1 MANSHGI
8 LDPDPDNADAG
19 EDRVLRCRG
28 AQRRSKLG
36 FDLTGARFLPE
47 PVPAIMGL
55 PRPQEQPLD
64 PSHVF
69 GASGPVL
76 WLGILTGIFMEL
88 MDRLAEAERRIGY
101 RFKDR
106 ELLARSLRHAS
117 SADDRLDSNERLE
130 FLGDAILGMVVCT
143 ELFDRYPDLLEGE
156 LTKIKSNVVSRRVC
170 AEIAEE
176 LGLGELLELGK
187 GMNGRGEMPS
197 SLHAAVLESIIG
209 GMYLDGGFSRSR
221 RFILDLLESRIEHAA
236 KLGHQHN
243 FKSVLQQ
250 VFQRKGLGAPS
261 YLVLD
266 ERGPDHAKCFEVCVA
281 AGSRQF
287 EGCWGPNKKQAE
299 QQAALAALLHLDL
312 AVTDADGDIRLAE
325 ACWNDDPV
333 GRDVIETSSTKDP
346 EETDVQA
353 EARDSSG
360 LEGGRSSD
368 DVDAADDV
376 ETLIE

>member
-1 MANSHGI
+1 
-8 LDPDPDNADAG
+8 
-19 EDRVLRCRG
+19 
-28 AQRRSKLG
+28 
-36 FDLTGARFLPE
+36 
-47 PVPAIMGL
+47 
-55 PRPQEQPLD
+55 
-64 PSHVF
+64 
-69 GASGPVL
+69 
-76 WLGILTGIFMEL
+76 MEL

-101 RFKDR
+101 RFRDR

-117 SADDRLDSNERLE
+117 AADDRLDSNERLE
-130 FLGDAILGMVVCT
+130 FLGDAILGVVVCT
-143 ELFDRYPDLLEGE
+143 ELFDRFPELLEGE

-176 LGLGELLELGK
+176 RGLGELLDLGK

-197 SLHAAVLESIIG
+197 SLHAAVLESVIG
-209 GMYLDGGFSRSR
+209 AIHLDAGFERAKA
-221 RFILDLLESRIEHAA
+221 FVLELLDPRIEHAA
-236 KLGHQHN
+236 ELGHQHN

-281 AGSRQF
+281 AGDRRF

-312 AVTDADGDIRLAE
+312 AVTDGDGDIRLVD

-333 GRDVIETSSTKDP
+333 VDGTRSGSEATEPSDESAMVDEGTTSG
-346 EETDVQA
+346 A
-353 EARDSSG
+353 
-360 LEGGRSSD
+360 
-368 DVDAADDV
+368 
-376 ETLIE
+376 

>member
-1 MANSHGI
+1 MILAGRSTESH
-8 LDPDPDNADAG
+8 P
-19 EDRVLRCRG
+19 
-28 AQRRSKLG
+28 
-36 FDLTGARFLPE
+36 
-47 PVPAIMGL
+47 
-55 PRPQEQPLD
+55 
-64 PSHVF
+64 
-69 GASGPVL
+69 
-76 WLGILTGIFMEL
+76 MEL

-101 RFKDR
+101 RFRDR

-117 SADDRLDSNERLE
+117 AADDRLDSNERLE
-130 FLGDAILGMVVCT
+130 FLGDAILGVVVCT
-143 ELFDRYPDLLEGE
+143 ELFQRFPELLEGE

-176 LGLGELLELGK
+176 RGLGELLDLGK

-197 SLHAAVLESIIG
+197 SLHAAVLESVIG
-209 GMYLDGGFSRSR
+209 AIYLDGGPERARAFVLEL
-221 RFILDLLESRIEHAA
+221 LDPRIAHAA
-236 KLGHQHN
+236 ELGHQHN

-281 AGSRQF
+281 AGDRRF

-312 AVTDADGDIRLAE
+312 AITDGDGDIRLAD

-333 GRDVIETSSTKDP
+333 SDGPEIDATSIQGPEGSEPST
-346 EETDVQA
+346 
-353 EARDSSG
+353 
-360 LEGGRSSD
+360 
-368 DVDAADDV
+368 AADEELAS
-376 ETLIE
+376 ET

>member
-1 MANSHGI
+1 
-8 LDPDPDNADAG
+8 
-19 EDRVLRCRG
+19 
-28 AQRRSKLG
+28 
-36 FDLTGARFLPE
+36 
-47 PVPAIMGL
+47 
-55 PRPQEQPLD
+55 
-64 PSHVF
+64 
-69 GASGPVL
+69 
-76 WLGILTGIFMEL
+76 MEL

-101 RFKDR
+101 RFRDR

-117 SADDRLDSNERLE
+117 AADDRLDSNERLE
-130 FLGDAILGMVVCT
+130 FLGDAILGVVVCT
-143 ELFDRYPDLLEGE
+143 ELFDRFPDLLEGE

-176 LGLGELLELGK
+176 RGLGELLDLGK

-197 SLHAAVLESIIG
+197 SLHAAVLESVIG
-209 GMYLDGGFSRSR
+209 AIHLDGGFERAKA
-221 RFILDLLESRIEHAA
+221 FVLELLDPRIEHAA
-236 KLGHQHN
+236 ELGHQHN

-281 AGSRQF
+281 AGERRF

-312 AVTDADGDIRLAE
+312 AVADGDGDIRLVE

-333 GRDVIETSSTKDP
+333 ASNP
-346 EETDVQA
+346 P
-353 EARDSSG
+353 
-360 LEGGRSSD
+360 
-368 DVDAADDV
+368 DDV
-376 ETLIE
+376 EVAEVSEEPEASTPPKQESTSET

>member
-1 MANSHGI
+1 
-8 LDPDPDNADAG
+8 
-19 EDRVLRCRG
+19 
-28 AQRRSKLG
+28 
-36 FDLTGARFLPE
+36 
-47 PVPAIMGL
+47 
-55 PRPQEQPLD
+55 
-64 PSHVF
+64 
-69 GASGPVL
+69 
-76 WLGILTGIFMEL
+76 MEL

-117 SADDRLDSNERLE
+117 SADLRLDSNERLE

-176 LGLGELLELGK
+176 LEIGELLELGK
-187 GMNGRGEMPS
+187 GMNGRGDMPS

-209 GMYLDGGFSRSR
+209 AMYLDGGFARSR

-281 AGSRQF
+281 AGGRQF
-287 EGCWGPNKKQAE
+287 GGCWGPNKKQAE

-312 AVTDADGDIRLAE
+312 AVTDGDGDIRLSE
-325 ACWNDDPV
+325 ACWTDDPV
-333 GRDVIETSSTKDP
+333 EDESVDPAAATDSEEFGIEEVGNDGSERESP
-346 EETDVQA
+346 
-353 EARDSSG
+353 
-360 LEGGRSSD
+360 RSSD
-368 DVDAADDV
+368 DVDDASTDDV
-376 ETLIE
+376 ESLVE

>member
-1 MANSHGI
+1 
-8 LDPDPDNADAG
+8 
-19 EDRVLRCRG
+19 
-28 AQRRSKLG
+28 
-36 FDLTGARFLPE
+36 
-47 PVPAIMGL
+47 
-55 PRPQEQPLD
+55 
-64 PSHVF
+64 
-69 GASGPVL
+69 
-76 WLGILTGIFMEL
+76 MEL

-106 ELLARSLRHAS
+106 VLLAQSLRHAS

-187 GMNGRGEMPS
+187 GMNGRGDMPS
-197 SLHAAVLESIIG
+197 SLHAAVLESAIG
-209 GMYLDGGFSRSR
+209 AMYLDGGFGRAR
-221 RFILDLLESRIEHAA
+221 QFILDLLESRIEHAA

-250 VFQRKGLGAPS
+250 VFQRKGLGAPV

-266 ERGPDHAKCFEVCVA
+266 ERGPDHSKCFEVCVA
-281 AGSRQF
+281 AGGRQF

-312 AVTDADGDIRLAE
+312 AVTDGAGDIRLSDD
-325 ACWNDDPV
+325 CWNDDPIDNPV
-333 GRDVIETSSTKDP
+333 AEKPGAEESAEVSADDAGSESTGIE
-346 EETDVQA
+346 DVQGP
-353 EARDSSG
+353 E
-360 LEGGRSSD
+360 
-368 DVDAADDV
+368 DAGDLAADV

>member
-1 MANSHGI
+1 
-8 LDPDPDNADAG
+8 
-19 EDRVLRCRG
+19 
-28 AQRRSKLG
+28 
-36 FDLTGARFLPE
+36 
-47 PVPAIMGL
+47 
-55 PRPQEQPLD
+55 
-64 PSHVF
+64 
-69 GASGPVL
+69 
-76 WLGILTGIFMEL
+76 MEL
-88 MDRLAEAERRIGY
+88 MERLAEAERRIGY

-143 ELFDRYPDLLEGE
+143 ELFDRYPTLFEGE

-176 LGLGELLELGK
+176 LELGQFLQLGK
-187 GMNGRGEMPS
+187 GMNGRGDMPS

-209 GMYLDGGFSRSR
+209 AMYLDGGFGLARQ
-221 RFILDLLESRIEHAA
+221 FILDLLNPRIEHAA

-261 YLVLD
+261 YKVLD

-299 QQAALAALLHLDL
+299 QQAALSALLHLDL
-312 AVTDADGDIRLAE
+312 AVTDGEGDIRLAE

-333 GRDVIETSSTKDP
+333 EEHVAASPPVADPDETGVDDKANGSTAPEDVHP
-346 EETDVQA
+346 
-353 EARDSSG
+353 
-360 LEGGRSSD
+360 LD
-368 DVDAADDV
+368 DAGDASADV
-376 ETLIE
+376 ETLVE